1 MIRPTRIFVISDLH
15 LGGDAP
21 AMMSFPQVLAE
32 FITSVPTRIRPDE
45 AIELVIAGDVI
56 DFLAIELGGKVDA
69 WTVDPQRAVAK
80 LEKAIARDKPVY
92 DALATHLA
100 AGHGLTILIGN
111 HDLELALPA
120 VQAALCKHLK
130 CRPGAIHFVDDGR
143 AWRFG
148 RAHVEHGNRYDD
160 ANLNDWTSLR
170 EIASSQSRGETPL
183 SQLQPSFG
191 SQLVRDVVA
200 KHKPTFEFLDT
211 LQPQGVLVAYL
222 MATLDPSLI
231 SSLPDLL
238 KVWRGQRK
246 EAGNPVGAAPKDK
259 AHRGE
264 PATRRDE
271 PTAQH
276 PVQLLAE
283 VDLGSELDLAKLD
296 AMFDKHP
303 PPEPDGSKPVTRS
316 GKPVT
321 RSGKPVTTRSG
332 KPVTRSNEPLKVV
345 RELLRPTDESLIN
358 YFSRDERVPQW
369 RLRHVQT
376 TLLEMTWGD
385 NSLESNGPV
394 GTWGHAAERIR
405 RHTDA
410 QVVVMGHTH
419 QAREVREKGLA
430 IYINTGTWADLVR
443 IPTEVLAANEAGW
456 AALEAWLKNLYLDRK
471 VRELRPTWAEIRV
484 EPDGEVT
491 SAELKQDAP
500 RRAT

>member
-1 MIRPTRIFVISDLH
+1 MVRPTRIFVISDLH

-21 AMMSFPQVLAE
+21 AMMSFPRVLAD

-56 DFLAIELGGKVDA
+56 DFLAIELNGKVDA
-69 WTVDPQRAVAK
+69 WTDDPQRAVAK
-80 LEKAIARDKPVY
+80 LEKAIDKDKPVY
-92 DALATHLA
+92 DALAVHLA

-170 EIASSQSRGETPL
+170 EIASSQSRGEAPL

-222 MATLDPSLI
+222 MAALDPSLI

-246 EAGNPVGAAPKDK
+246 EAGNPVGAAPTK
-259 AHRGE
+259 ATSRGDSARTTRSAV
-264 PATRRDE
+264 PA
-271 PTAQH
+271 P
-276 PVQLLAE
+276 PVKPLAE
-283 VDLGSELDLAKLD
+283 ENLGSELDLAKLD

-321 RSGKPVTTRSG
+321 TRSG
-332 KPVTRSNEPLKVV
+332 KSVTRGNEPLKVV
-345 RELLRPTDESLIN
+345 RELLRASDESLIN

-385 NSLESNGPV
+385 DSLQLNGPI
-394 GTWGHAAERIR
+394 GTWGLAAERIR

-419 QAREVREKGLA
+419 QAREVRENGIA

-456 AALEAWLKNLYLDRK
+456 TALEAWLKNLYLDRK

-500 RRAT
+500 RRAD

>member
-1 MIRPTRIFVISDLH
+1 MVRPTRIFVISDLH

-80 LEKAIARDKPVY
+80 LEKAIAKDKPVY

-191 SQLVRDVVA
+191 SQLVRDVVV

-246 EAGNPVGAAPKDK
+246 EAGNPSGAAPTKSTN
-259 AHRGE
+259 RGDS
-264 PATRRDE
+264 ARTTRSAASA
-271 PTAQH
+271 P
-276 PVQLLAE
+276 PVKPLAE
-283 VDLGSELDLAKLD
+283 EKFGKRIDTTKLD
-296 AMFDKHP
+296 AMFEQTSP
-303 PPEPDGSKPVTRS
+303 
-316 GKPVT
+316 
-321 RSGKPVTTRSG
+321 TTRSG
-332 KPVTRSNEPLKVV
+332 EPLKVV